1 MCEYGIDH
9 GLDKYQIIRSKM
21 ADEMGR
27 GVTGG
32 WCKDGDL
39 VKCLLSW
46 VISSISAEQRTS

>member
-1 MCEYGIDH
+1 MWSVDLDH
-9 GLDKYQIIRSKM
+9 GLNNNLLRYRKM